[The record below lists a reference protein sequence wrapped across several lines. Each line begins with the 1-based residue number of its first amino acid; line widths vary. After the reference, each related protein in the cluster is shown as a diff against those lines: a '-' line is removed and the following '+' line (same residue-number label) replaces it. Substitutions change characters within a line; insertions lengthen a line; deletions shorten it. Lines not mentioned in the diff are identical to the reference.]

1 MRMEVAPSRLR
12 VLLVEDC
19 LEDAELVIDELRC
32 AGYAVD
38 YTRVEDA
45 ATLRAALLSA
55 HFHLL
60 LCDYWL
66 PTFDALAALEIV
78 KELHLDLPFIVVSGV
93 VGEETAIEAMKAGAH
108 DFVLKDRLA
117 RLAPAVQRELREAT
131 VRSENKAFQEQLLL
145 SDRLVQIGT
154 LAAGVAH
161 EINNPLT
168 YVIGNVGFALQQ
180 LSLPPTGDTLK
191 ASVCEALQ
199 QALEGAER
207 IRATTEDLRVFSRND
222 DGSPHPVE
230 LQRVLDSSI
239 GMAWTQIRH
248 RAQLVKDFQSVPPI
262 AANENRLGQV
272 FLNLLVNAA
281 QAIPEG
287 NAAAHAIRVSM
298 RQVGDRVEV
307 EVSDT
312 GLGIPPEMRSRLFE
326 PFFTTK
332 PRDVGTGLGLSISR
346 KIVREYNGEIDV
358 RANPDRGTTFCV
370 RLPLSA
376 DTGPLADTPA
386 AMEHLPRH
394 GRVMVIDD
402 EPALVELLGRMLSE
416 EHEIASFS
424 DARRALA
431 HLETDGDFDVIVCDL
446 MMPQL
451 SGLEFHADLER
462 LHPALAERVVFM
474 TGGAFTT
481 AAQQFLG
488 AVSNPRLQ
496 KPFHPDALSAL
507 IRDLLA
513 RQDVARPTSAV
524 A

>member
-1 MRMEVAPSRLR
+1 MGISTLR

-32 AGYAVD
+32 AGYAVE

-45 ATLRAALLSA
+45 LSLRTALLTTRWQ
-55 HFHLL
+55 LV
-60 LCDYWL
+60 LCDYSL
-66 PTFDALAALEIV
+66 PTLDALTALEVI

-93 VGEETAIEAMKAGAH
+93 VGEEAAIEAMKAGAH

-117 RLAPAVQRELREAT
+117 RLAPAVERELREAT
-131 VRSENKAFQEQLLL
+131 VRGENKAFQEQLLL

-168 YVIGNVGFALQQ
+168 YVIGNITFALQQ
-180 LSLPPTGDTLK
+180 LSPPPRTDVII
-191 ASVCEALQ
+191 SEALQ

-222 DGSPHPVE
+222 DGKPHPVE
-230 LQRVLDSSI
+230 LRRVLESSI

-248 RAQLVKDFQSVPPI
+248 RAQLMKDFQVVPPV
-262 AANENRLGQV
+262 AGNENRLGQV

-287 NAAAHAIRVSM
+287 NAAENAIRVSL
-298 RQVGDRVEV
+298 RQVGNHVEV

-312 GLGIPPEMRSRLFE
+312 GLGIPPDMQSRLFE

-346 KIVREYNGEIDV
+346 KIVHEYSGDIDV
-358 RANPDRGTTFCV
+358 RTNLERGTTFRV
-370 RLPLSA
+370 RLPVTAASDA
-376 DTGPLADTPA
+376 ACETPPTA
-386 AMEHLPRH
+386 EHPSRH

-402 EPALVELLGRMLSE
+402 EPALVELLGRMLSI
-416 EHEIASFS
+416 EHEVAGFS
-424 DARRALA
+424 DGRRALA
-431 HLETDGDFDVIVCDL
+431 WLATEHNFDVIVCDL

-451 SGLEFHADLER
+451 SGLEFYADVER
-462 LHPALAERVVFM
+462 LYPALAERVVFM
-474 TGGAFTT
+474 TGGAFTS
-481 AAQQFLG
+481 AAQQFLAG
-488 AVSNPRLQ
+488 VHNPRLQ
-496 KPFHPDALSAL
+496 KPFHPDALITLVREL
-507 IRDLLA
+507 IGQQDPAQLA
-513 RQDVARPTSAV
+513 SAV